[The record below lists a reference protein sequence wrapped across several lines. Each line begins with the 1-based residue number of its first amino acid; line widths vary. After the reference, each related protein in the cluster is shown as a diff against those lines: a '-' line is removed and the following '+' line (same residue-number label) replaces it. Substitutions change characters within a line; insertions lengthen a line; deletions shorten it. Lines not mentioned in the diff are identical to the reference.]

1 MNPVRSSLA
10 AAALIVTLL
19 LNLASLAIAAEYKT
33 FSEAFSQ
40 GNKLLRDMQYAAS
53 QEPLEAALKLATD
66 DDQRKNTY
74 QALTRAYRLLPEP
87 DKMLEAQDFIIR
99 HTDKHAGRSNAARD
113 VVSFLHQRGKLDAG
127 VERYE
132 AQLKKNPDDPAAVT
146 ILAEIHARHRKD
158 SKLAATYKERREKLD
173 RELAE
178 QLAARLEK
186 EAEAEPETASWNLKD
201 AAHAWLEA
209 GDKDKALAA
218 AKRSAAAQ
226 PERRSPILSF
236 YWHEG
241 LGQAFQQA
249 GDPKSA
255 ILQYELAIPLAPS
268 QIHIDQTQKKLAE
281 VQKAAG
287 QP

>member
-1 MNPVRSSLA
+1 MNRFFSLCLTASVVA
-10 AAALIVTLL
+10 AVLISLDPDAA
-19 LNLASLAIAAEYKT
+19 AAEYKT

-74 QALTRAYRLLPEP
+74 QALTRAYRLLPEV

-132 AQLKKNPDDPAAVT
+132 AELKKNPDDPAAVT

-158 SKLAATYKERREKLD
+158 AKLAAAYRERRETLD
-173 RELAE
+173 RKLAE
-178 QLAARLEK
+178 QLAVRLEK
-186 EAEAEPETASWNLKD
+186 HAEADPATASWSLKD

-209 GDKDKALAA
+209 GNKDKALAA
-218 AKRSAAAQ
+218 AKKSAAGK
-226 PERRSPILSF
+226 PERRTQILSF

-241 LGQAFQQA
+241 LGQAFQEA
-249 GDPKSA
+249 GDPKAA
-255 ILQYELAIPLAPS
+255 ILHYELAIPLAPS
-268 QIHIDQTQKKLAE
+268 QNHIDQIQKKLTAAKKE
-281 VQKAAG
+281 VG
-287 QP
+287 TP